1 MIFEGY
7 IEMAKKFI
15 YCGLIAVVV
24 AGLAVLGLC
33 ATKGEKNM
41 TTQTGTHK
49 HTNRL
54 INETSPY
61 LLQHAYNPVDWYAWS
76 DEAFERAKK
85 ENKPIFLSIGYSTCH
100 WCHVMERE
108 SFENEE
114 VAEIMN
120 KHFISIKVDRE
131 QRPDVDSIYMTAVQ
145 MMTGSGGW
153 PLSVFLTP
161 DGKPFFGGTY
171 FPPEDRY
178 GRRGFKSLL
187 LVIADAWENRHDELV
202 SSAGQISDTLARQDD
217 RPAGQTL
224 SADAIKGAFFSLANT
239 FDPTYGGFGRAP
251 KFPQASNL
259 SMLLGYWHRTGE
271 DRALAMVEKTLNAMA
286 DGGIYDHLGGGFH
299 RYSTDAI
306 WLVPH
311 FEKMLYDQ
319 ALLSKAY
326 LHAYQITNNPRYA
339 AVAAEI
345 FDYVLRDMTDP
356 KGGFYSAED
365 ADSEGEEGTF
375 YVWNPKEIAE
385 VIGEDSA
392 KVFNAHYGV
401 TKRGNFEHAKTIL
414 NISQSFEQL
423 QTKFKLSPKEFDDI
437 LTKARQKLFEVRDK
451 RPRPHRDEKII
462 TAWNGFMISSLALG
476 GRVLNEEK
484 YISAAGRAAE
494 FVFGELRKDGRLMR
508 YYGKGRAVEL
518 AFLNDYAFM
527 ITGLLD
533 LYEADFDARWLQEA
547 KRLSEQMIEL
557 FGDADGGGFFLT
569 GSDGE
574 RLIARNKP
582 AYDGAVPSGNS
593 VAALALLRLGQ
604 ATMNMKFIDHAS
616 KTLETFSAQLQQ
628 SPTSLTYMLMAVDF
642 WLGPRQEIVIAGD
655 SHANDTKQML
665 KSVRSRFLPNAVILL
680 HQKDSDGKAIEKI
693 VPFLAAQKSIDAKAT
708 AYVCEN
714 YVCNRPINQIAELDK
729 LLSTLSRSK

>member
-1 MIFEGY
+1 
-7 IEMAKKFI
+7 
-15 YCGLIAVVV
+15 
-24 AGLAVLGLC
+24 
-33 ATKGEKNM
+33 M
-41 TTQTGTHK
+41 TTQTDIHK

-131 QRPDVDSIYMTAVQ
+131 QRPDVDNIYMTAVQ

-202 SSAGQISDTLARQDD
+202 SSAGKISDVLARQDD

-259 SMLLGYWHRTGE
+259 SMLLGYWHRTG
-271 DRALAMVEKTLNAMA
+271 DQKALEMVEKTLNAIA
-286 DGGIYDHLGGGFH
+286 DGGIYDHLGSGFH
-299 RYSTDAI
+299 RYSTDAV

-326 LHAYQITNNPRYA
+326 LQTYQITKNPRYA
-339 AVAAEI
+339 AIVKEI

-375 YVWNPKEIAE
+375 YVWDPKEIAK

-392 KVFNAHYGV
+392 KVFNTRYGV

-414 NISQSFEQL
+414 NISQSLELL
-423 QTKFKLSPKEFDDI
+423 QTKFKLSPKELDDL
-437 LTKARQKLFEVRDK
+437 LTKARSQLFEVRGK

-484 YISAAGRAAE
+484 YTSAARRAAE
-494 FVFGELRKDGRLMR
+494 FVFGELKKNGRLISSQTR
-508 YYGKGRAVEL
+508 RRPLRVCR
-518 AFLNDYAFM
+518 NR
-527 ITGLLD
+527 T
-533 LYEADFDARWLQEA
+533 
-547 KRLSEQMIEL
+547 KR
-557 FGDADGGGFFLT
+557 
-569 GSDGE
+569 
-574 RLIARNKP
+574 RRN
-582 AYDGAVPSGNS
+582 
-593 VAALALLRLGQ
+593 R
-604 ATMNMKFIDHAS
+604 
-616 KTLETFSAQLQQ
+616 
-628 SPTSLTYMLMAVDF
+628 
-642 WLGPRQEIVIAGD
+642 
-655 SHANDTKQML
+655 
-665 KSVRSRFLPNAVILL
+665 
-680 HQKDSDGKAIEKI
+680 KI
-693 VPFLAAQKSIDAKAT
+693 
-708 AYVCEN
+708 
-714 YVCNRPINQIAELDK
+714 
-729 LLSTLSRSK
+729 

>member
-1 MIFEGY
+1 
-7 IEMAKKFI
+7 
-15 YCGLIAVVV
+15 
-24 AGLAVLGLC
+24 
-33 ATKGEKNM
+33 
-41 TTQTGTHK
+41 
-49 HTNRL
+49 
-54 INETSPY
+54 
-61 LLQHAYNPVDWYAWS
+61 
-76 DEAFERAKK
+76 
-85 ENKPIFLSIGYSTCH
+85 
-100 WCHVMERE
+100 MERE

-131 QRPDVDSIYMTAVQ
+131 QRPDVDNVYMSAVQ

-202 SSAGQISDTLARQDD
+202 SSAGQISDILARQDD

-224 SADAIKGAFFSLANT
+224 SADSIKGAFFSLANT
-239 FDPTYGGFGRAP
+239 FDPAYGGFGRAP

-299 RYSTDAI
+299 RYSTDTV

-326 LHAYQITNNPRYA
+326 LQAYQITNNPRYA
-339 AVAAEI
+339 AVAKEI

-375 YVWNPKEIAE
+375 YVWDPKEIAE

-414 NISQSFEQL
+414 HISKSLEQSQK
-423 QTKFKLSPKEFDDI
+423 KFKLSPKELDDI
-437 LTKARQKLFEVRDK
+437 LTKARQKLFEIRGK

-484 YISAAGRAAE
+484 YTSAAGRAAE
-494 FVFGELRKDGRLMR
+494 FVLTKLQKDGRLMR

-547 KRLSEQMIEL
+547 KRLSERMIEL
-557 FGDADGGGFFLT
+557 FGDTDGGGFFLT

-574 RLIARNKP
+574 RLIARSKP

-604 ATMNMKFIDHAS
+604 ATMNPKFIDHAS
-616 KTLETFSAQLQQ
+616 KALEAFSAQMQQ

-642 WLGPRQEIVIAGD
+642 WLGPRQEIVITGD
-655 SHANDTKQML
+655 SRADDTKQML
-665 KSVRSRFLPNAVILL
+665 KSVRSRFMPNAVVLL
-680 HQKDSDGKAIEKI
+680 HQTEQVGQAIEKI
-693 VPFLAAQKSIDAKAT
+693 VPFIASQKSIDAKAT